1 MTNAGKQ
8 RATSLAGP
16 SDMGPLTGPA
26 VMDLEE
32 RLRAVEGCLAALTEE
47 RHALS
52 LEKAENDRRIMAQA
66 LQAPEDERDPVNQE
80 DLSNTESGI
89 DWSSS
94 TSSSAFA
101 LFTERQQAHHNH
113 GPSADAKL
121 WGPKDFLRHAERA
134 VQVLSSQAQL
144 IAAADSASALRSA
157 LAPDGF
163 AMRVM
168 MSARRQAVESS
179 VEHVRK
185 LLAESACGE
194 PGEECLCGWP
204 VRSINE
210 WGVAQDRILIL
221 TTHALWRVH
230 YVQEWAGVID
240 HHSRVSL
247 GLVRGVRRRGAQG
260 GGITLQLAKR
270 DGRANPLTELKRR
283 GSRMLGSAAAA
294 AAAAYLSPP
303 NSARVYERHYSAV
316 QPGGEAETGAEV
328 AQKLAIAAAAA
339 QNMLAAI
346 ESCRRLHH
354 GAVGCTTALAQPPSI
369 ALVSAEAQPPSIAL
383 VSAEGAM

>member
-8 RATSLAGP
+8 KVISLAGP

-32 RLRAVEGCLAALTEE
+32 RLRQVEGCLAALTEE

-52 LEKAENDRRIMAQA
+52 LEKAENDRRMAQA

-80 DLSNTESGI
+80 DFSNTESGI

-94 TSSSAFA
+94 TSSSTNA
-101 LFTERQQAHHNH
+101 LFTD

-121 WGPKDFLRHAERA
+121 RGPKDFLLHAERV
-134 VQVLSSQAQL
+134 VQALSSKAKR

-157 LAPDGF
+157 LAPDDF

-168 MSARRQAVESS
+168 MSARRQAVERS

-210 WGVAQDRILIL
+210 WGVSQDRILVL

-230 YVQEWAGVID
+230 YVQEWAGVIE
-240 HHSRVSL
+240 HHSRLSL
-247 GLVRGVRRRGAQG
+247 GLIRGVRRRGAQG

-283 GSRMLGSAAAA
+283 GSRILGS
-294 AAAAYLSPP
+294 AAAAYLSPR

-316 QPGGEAETGAEV
+316 PPGGEAETGAEV

-339 QNMLAAI
+339 QIMLAAI

-354 GAVGCTTALAQPPSI
+354 GAVGCTTAL
-369 ALVSAEAQPPSIAL
+369 VQPPSIAL